1 MLNRW
6 RPYVKTG
13 KPPNY
18 AWSAVLKR
26 IISHLISLALQQSQ
40 LLAHIAIRELSEKNL
55 HFNNQWLLKMTVNL
69 CRINYAKIEKLRDKN
84 SKINRDF
91 RIREKDRMA
100 HFMIDDNRICHG
112 IALLSD
118 YRQINNNQET
128 PNNQSV
134 RQFQSVK
141 QCKIQIFVREPH
153 YDVQQTTRF
162 SKFFWPRSV
171 PRFFF

>member
-1 MLNRW
+1 MQ
-6 RPYVKTG
+6 K
-13 KPPNY
+13 
-18 AWSAVLKR
+18 LK
-26 IISHLISLALQQSQ
+26 
-40 LLAHIAIRELSEKNL
+40 
-55 HFNNQWLLKMTVNL
+55 
-69 CRINYAKIEKLRDKN
+69 KLRDKN

-134 RQFQSVK
+134 RQYQAMK
-141 QCKIQIFVREPH
+141 QCMVQKFCSPAHMFSGFFGVR
-153 YDVQQTTRF
+153 
-162 SKFFWPRSV
+162 
-171 PRFFF
+171 

>member
-1 MLNRW
+1 MQ
-6 RPYVKTG
+6 K
-13 KPPNY
+13 
-18 AWSAVLKR
+18 LK
-26 IISHLISLALQQSQ
+26 
-40 LLAHIAIRELSEKNL
+40 
-55 HFNNQWLLKMTVNL
+55 
-69 CRINYAKIEKLRDKN
+69 KLRDKN

-128 PNNQSV
+128 LNNQSV
-134 RQFQSVK
+134 RQFKSVK

-162 SKFFWPRSV
+162 SKFFLAQVRSEI
-171 PRFFF
+171 FFQIVHRPGLIGFGPKPWMIVNF